1 MGSDAPH
8 RQYLGMRKTM
18 NGFALL
24 AMAIAFSSGVAITMK
39 IANAWRV
46 DLGQFLAVNYLICT
60 MILIA
65 WGAWRTLGQNSIFI
79 WCLGVYVGI
88 MYVLCLWLFDRAI
101 AVGGLAL
108 STTLMRLSAALPTLG
123 SLICFAERASVN
135 QVVGIV
141 LAFACLPL
149 ASPKPLQFNQDGR
162 SALRTMVWGLLLF
175 AAYGLTDFAF
185 KVQAEV
191 APAADPVAFMATIFG
206 TALLLTMPQFFKRWT
221 TGRDCLLLGTI
232 LGSTNLLATH
242 FWIRTLRHLPGAV
255 AYPTLGVGVI
265 AVTTVAGLLYWRERL
280 RPANVA
286 FLIMAVM
293 SVCLIN
299 LG

>member
-1 MGSDAPH
+1 
-8 RQYLGMRKTM
+8 M

-24 AMAIAFSSGVAITMK
+24 ALAIVFSSGVAITMK
-39 IANAWRV
+39 LANARRV

-60 MILIA
+60 TSLIA
-65 WGAWRTLGQNSIFI
+65 WGAGGTLGQHSIFI
-79 WCLGVYVGI
+79 WCLGLYVGG

-101 AVGGLAL
+101 AVGGLTL

-123 SLICFAERASVN
+123 SLICFTERATGY
-135 QVVGIV
+135 QILGIV

-149 ASPKPLQFNQDGR
+149 ASPEPLRLNPAGR

-175 AAYGLTDFAF
+175 VAYGLTDFAF
-185 KVQAEV
+185 KVQAEM
-191 APAADPVAFMATIFG
+191 APTADPGAFMATIFG
-206 TALLLTMPQFFKRWT
+206 SALLLTLPQLFKRPAP
-221 TGRDCLLLGTI
+221 GRECLLLGFL
-232 LGSTNLLATH
+232 LGSTNLLATY
-242 FWIRTLRHLPGAV
+242 FWIRTLAHLPGAV

-265 AVTTVAGLLYWRERL
+265 AVTTVAGLLCWRERL
-280 RPANVA
+280 RPANYA
-286 FLIMAVM
+286 FLIMATL